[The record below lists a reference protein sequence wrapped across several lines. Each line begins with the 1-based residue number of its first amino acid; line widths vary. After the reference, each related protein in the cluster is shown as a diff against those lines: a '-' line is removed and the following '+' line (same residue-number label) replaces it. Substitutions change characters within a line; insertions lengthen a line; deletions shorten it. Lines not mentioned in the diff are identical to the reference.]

1 MAWIEPNI
9 PRTVSPD
16 KGEDEDK
23 LKKVRDEVQMLQ
35 VELENE
41 VIANRDFQQDIIEGR
56 KRSDEICAM
65 MTLLRTETE
74 AVIER

>member
-1 MAWIEPNI
+1 M
-9 PRTVSPD
+9 SPD
-16 KGEDEDK
+16 KEAEKVK
-23 LKKVRDEVQMLQ
+23 LDRLREEVQRLQ
-35 VELENE
+35 ADLEKE
-41 VIANRDFQQDIIEGR
+41 VSANKDFQREIIEGR